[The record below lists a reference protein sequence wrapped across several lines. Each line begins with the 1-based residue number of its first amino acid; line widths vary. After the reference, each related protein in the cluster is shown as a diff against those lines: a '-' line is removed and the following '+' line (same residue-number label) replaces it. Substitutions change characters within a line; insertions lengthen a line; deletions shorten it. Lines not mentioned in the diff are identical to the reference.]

1 VFPFVPMGVRAAL
14 GVCALLALLLVS
26 GCGGGKRAD
35 ASEPNAGFTMKVLD
49 ASFPADQSIAR
60 PTRLQLQVQNTSAR
74 TMPNVA
80 VTLDS
85 FYYTEHYPELAS
97 DKRPVWVV
105 ERGPGAIAAPPVQTQ
120 SVSPPG
126 GGQTAYVSTWALG
139 PLAPGRTQTFVWRV
153 VPVKAGRHTVH
164 FTVAAGLAGKAKAEL
179 ASGGP
184 VQGQL
189 SADIAPIPA
198 ARHVDPHTGK
208 VVPGQFTPV
217 P

>member
-1 VFPFVPMGVRAAL
+1 VFPFVPLGVSAAL
-14 GVCALLALLLVS
+14 GACAVLLAS
-26 GCGGGKRAD
+26 GCGGTRAD
-35 ASEPNAGFTMKVLD
+35 AGEPNAGFTMKVLD

-60 PTRLQLQVQNTSAR
+60 PTRLQLRVQNTSAR

-97 DKRPVWVV
+97 DQRPVWVV
-105 ERGPGAIAAPPVQTQ
+105 ERGPGAIASPPVQTQ

-139 PLAPGRTQTFVWRV
+139 ALAPGHTQTFVWRV

-189 SADIAPIPA
+189 SADIAPLPA
-198 ARHVDPHTGK
+198 ARHVDPQTGK
-208 VVPGQFTPV
+208 VESGEFPLTP
-217 P
+217 

>member
-1 VFPFVPMGVRAAL
+1 VFPVVPL
-14 GVCALLALLLVS
+14 GVCATLLVS
-26 GCGGGKRAD
+26 ACGGAARQD
-35 ASEPNAGFTMKVLD
+35 AKEPAGSFTMKVLD
-49 ASFPADQSIAR
+49 ASFPADQSISR
-60 PTRLQLQVQNTSAR
+60 PTRLQLQVQNTSTR
-74 TMPNVA
+74 TVPNVA

-97 DKRPVWVV
+97 DQRPIWVV
-105 ERGPGAIAAPPVQTQ
+105 EQGPGAIASPPVQSQ

-139 PLAPGRTQTFVWRV
+139 PLAPGSTQTFVWRV
-153 VPVKAGRHTVH
+153 VPVKAGLHTVH

-189 SADIAPIPA
+189 TADIAPLPA
-198 ARHVDPHTGK
+198 ARHVDPYTGS
-208 VVPGQFTPV
+208 VAAGQYPPV